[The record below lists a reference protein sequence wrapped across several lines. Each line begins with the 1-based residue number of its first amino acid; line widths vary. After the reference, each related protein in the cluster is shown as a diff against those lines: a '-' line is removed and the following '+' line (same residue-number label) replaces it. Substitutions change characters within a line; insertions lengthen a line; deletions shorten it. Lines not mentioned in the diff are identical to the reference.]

1 MGFIVPTLE
10 RGNDKTDKQPDLEKT
25 VNQTTTAQPPIPPE
39 LKPLTL
45 NLPAEQ
51 LNIFFPLLQKGITV
65 PATVGCTL
73 KSLLT
78 EQFLIPAEYV
88 TDRITTIF
96 MDNHPVDDLDR
107 TIIQNGSR
115 VSLSA
120 AMPGLVGATMRRGGF
135 YAALRQ
141 GISHLLE
148 SDTTDD
154 SCGTIRLK
162 LFNLLLAEIG
172 PLLLARGLI
181 LEREELD
188 ELLAVLPPLPVDMPD
203 CKDSV
208 LLSITF
214 MEIQQ

>member
-1 MGFIVPTLE
+1 M
-10 RGNDKTDKQPDLEKT
+10 
-25 VNQTTTAQPPIPPE
+25 NQTTTDQPSIPPE

-51 LNIFFPLLQKGITV
+51 LSVFFPLLQKGITV

-78 EQFLIPAEYV
+78 EQFLIPVEYV

-115 VSLSA
+115 VTLSA

-148 SDTTDD
+148 SDTADD
-154 SCGTIRLK
+154 ACGTIRLK

-181 LEREELD
+181 LERVELD
-188 ELLAVLPPLPVDMPD
+188 ELLAALSPLPVDMPD

-214 MEIQQ
+214 ME